1 MKNVLA
7 VILGGGRGTRL
18 YPLTRFR
25 AKPAVPIGGKFRLI
39 DIPISNCLHWDI
51 KKIMVLTQFNTASL
65 HRHISQTYKFDGF
78 SEGFLQILAAQQTI
92 EDSNWYQGTADA
104 VRKNIHYIKNQK
116 VDHVVVLSGDQLYR
130 INLRDFMAFHLDTDS
145 DITIAVKPVRREQA
159 SEFGILQI
167 NDQRRIVRFVEK
179 PRETHQLDDLF
190 TPDSYLDQQVA
201 GAGLNYIASM
211 GIYIFKKDM
220 LIDLLEHNVKEDFG
234 REVIPDAIHD
244 HPVYA
249 YVFTDYWEDIGTI
262 KAFFEANLDFAN
274 PIPRFDF
281 YNEQAPIYTRKRFLP
296 GSKIENCEI
305 HYSLISEGSIIEGS
319 KLANTVIGIRSVIR
333 SNSYLERVVM
343 MGADY
348 YQGLE
353 ENAEDVDRK
362 RCSVGIG
369 RNCIIRNAIL
379 DKNVRVGEGVRIL
392 NEKGLVN
399 FTHDRYSIVDGITVI
414 PKDMEIPDGF
424 II

>member
-159 SEFGILQI
+159 GEFGILQI
-167 NDQRRIVRFVEK
+167 DEHRRIVRFVEK

-190 TPDSYLDQQVA
+190 TPDTYLDQQVA

-244 HPVYA
+244 HQVYA

-296 GSKIENCEI
+296 GSKIENCDI

-319 KLANTVIGIRSVIR
+319 KLTNTVIGIRSVIR

-353 ENAEDVDRK
+353 EKAEDVERK
-362 RCSVGIG
+362 RCPVGIG

-399 FTHDRYSIVDGITVI
+399 FTHDRYSIVDGITVV

-424 II
+424 VI

>member
-7 VILGGGRGTRL
+7 IILGGGRGTRL
-18 YPLTRFR
+18 YPLTKFR

-51 KKIMVLTQFNTASL
+51 RKIMVLTQFNTASL
-65 HRHISQTYKFDGF
+65 HRHISQTYKFDSF

-104 VRKNIHYIKNQK
+104 VRKNIHYIKNQN

-130 INLRDFMAFHLDTDS
+130 INLRDFMNAHKERKA
-145 DITIAVKPVRREQA
+145 DITIAVKPVTRDQA
-159 SEFGILQI
+159 VDFGILQI
-167 NDQRRIVRFVEK
+167 DGQRRIVRFVEK
-179 PRETHQLDDLF
+179 PKTAAQLDELF
-190 TPDSYLDQQVA
+190 TPDSYLNINEKN
-201 GAGLNYIASM
+201 LNYIASM
-211 GIYIFKKDM
+211 GIYIFKKDV

-234 REVIPDAIHD
+234 REVIPDSIAD
-244 HPVYA
+244 RQVFA
-249 YVFTDYWEDIGTI
+249 YVFSGYWEDIGTI

-274 PIPRFDF
+274 PFPHFDF
-281 YNEQAPIYTRKRFLP
+281 YNEDAPIFTRKRFLP

-333 SNSYLERVVM
+333 SSTYLERVVM

-348 YQGLE
+348 YENLE
-353 ENAEDVDRK
+353 GKDEDTRLG
-362 RCSVGIG
+362 RSQVGVG
-369 RNCIIRNAIL
+369 RNCVIRNAIL
-379 DKNVRVGEGVRIL
+379 DKNVRIGDGVRIL

-399 FTHDRYSIVDGITVI
+399 FAHDRYNIVDGIVVV
-414 PKDMEIPDGF
+414 PKDVEIPAGF
-424 II
+424 VI